1 MELKTIIPLKQ
12 NQYLKTKQIKSSYD
26 EVKSVFP
33 YMETKEIIEAL
44 KTNENNA
51 TNTIDYLFNKDSLDT
66 IQKTGLH
73 GKRMIEEEG
82 NPVKSENFQEKNM
95 KINKLIKEIK
105 SEIENETG
113 KKENNLKS
121 KYERAEKIE
130 TILLNSLL
138 DNKEDCWKRKFNDEY
153 EKMKENKK
161 TCSVMLKSYKSNKQI
176 CDTNDELNL
185 KKKELQ
191 KEIDLLINEKSSLEA
206 LELVL
211 SKYNQ

>member
-12 NQYLKTKQIKSSYD
+12 NQHLKTKQIKSSYD

-51 TNTIDYLFNKDSLDT
+51 INTIDYLFNKDSLDT

>member
-51 TNTIDYLFNKDSLDT
+51 INTIDYLFNKDSLDT

>member
-12 NQYLKTKQIKSSYD
+12 SQYLKTKQIKSSYD

-51 TNTIDYLFNKDSLDT
+51 INTIDYLFNKDSLDT